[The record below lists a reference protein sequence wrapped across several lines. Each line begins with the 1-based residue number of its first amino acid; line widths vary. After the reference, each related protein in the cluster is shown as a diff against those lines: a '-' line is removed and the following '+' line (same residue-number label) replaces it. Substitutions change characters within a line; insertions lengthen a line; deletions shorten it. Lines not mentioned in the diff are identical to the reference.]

1 MIGNKM
7 IALLCILLIG
17 HHVQA
22 VVNKAQ
28 TPIKN
33 EESKPNEIKADDRIS
48 NYGPPADDYGPPIG
62 SNLKGPAPVY
72 GPPELVGDQGPTP
85 IYPPPPPEIS
95 LPVYG
100 PPLSSYGPPRNIKP
114 VYGPPKQSFGPP
126 LSPLPPKLSFGSLKL
141 HYGPPKQHYG
151 PPYSFGSFRPPK
163 PQYGPPLKFT
173 SGISN
178 QYIAAVSSGH
188 RATKPVHEP
197 PISLPLTYE
206 PPQKLAV
213 QFNAQSN
220 DEYGPPPPPISALPE
235 SQYGPPSGDLYA
247 PPPPVP
253 PPGVPA
259 PPTPP
264 DIKYDGWQ
272 PIAGLSNQQGPQN
285 TYGPPSDVHHSV
297 DVHQSSTNVHA
308 ADNPNVPSDSY
319 GVPIHNP
326 EAQDLKSSVKSNSN
340 ENAGLPPPSLPEY
353 EPFHNDNQNP
363 PKKDLPD
370 KLVSGQVNLQYEV
383 PKVEPLPVIKTVGF
397 EILPTSS
404 SLSDLS
410 GLKLPVLDSAPH
422 FNLGLGDTHA
432 FQNLGNDL
440 SLSQISANALANSY
454 GPPLTSVSFG
464 KLNSIET
471 GIPLPPPPLLDT
483 YNFPPL
489 SSYSPNGPYP
499 LAEAGRASS
508 FSSFGLHG
516 GSLFKQNIHHY
527 RPHGSF
533 RSPPPP
539 PGSLIPPRNREPI
552 KFKEPIP
559 SGLLSNLNRY
569 LPPPRHSDLKS
580 PKTFVSTL
588 SFEQQLPSLSAPV
601 AFNKLHSL
609 GSNSPMAA
617 PNAHYGT
624 PLSFSDFNTP
634 APVLTY
640 GAPNFGPASSF
651 VSTSTGFGN
660 NLYDSIGNTITTT
673 YGTPVV
679 SLPLSTGGG
688 HDCGFQQ
695 TGSGSQYSFEDTGSY
710 LATSGPQIHSF
721 GAAFPTQSLSADLGQ
736 NFKVG
741 SLSNSLGG
749 LGLAQSVSQ
758 LNLHSYEQ
766 PKTNL
771 KDSYGNPVGVHTS
784 SDHSDNVLAALANSY
799 GPPLTSV
806 SFGKLNSIETGIP
819 LPPPP
824 LLDTYNF
831 PPLSSYSPN
840 GPYPLAE
847 AGRASSFSS
856 FGLHGGSLFK
866 QNIHHYRPHGSFR
879 SPPPPPGSLIPPRNR
894 EPIKFKE
901 PIPSG
906 LLSNL
911 NRYLPPPR
919 HSDLKSPKTFVSTL
933 SFEQQLPSLSAPVAF
948 NKLHSLGSNSP
959 MAAPNAHYGTPLS
972 FSDFNTPAPVLT
984 YGAPNF
990 GPASSFVSTS
1000 TGFGNNLY
1008 DSIGNTITTTYG
1020 TPVVSLPL
1028 STGGGHDC
1036 GFQQTGSGS
1045 QYSFEDT
1052 GSYLATSGPQIH
1064 SFGAAFPT
1072 QSLSADLGQNFKVG
1086 SLSNS
1091 LGGLGLAQSVS
1102 QLNLHSYEQPKTN
1115 LKDSYGNPVGVHT
1128 SSDHSDNVLASD
1140 HSQSSEVAN
1149 VLSAPPVTQLQES
1162 SFSSSSHDSGIR
1174 AEALT
1179 ANLSHQGFGQAKNLG
1194 SNEVDISQL
1203 LNNPESN
1210 EAVALAKGLSA
1221 TGGDGFEV
1229 QGSKGTY
1236 MLQIQAA
1243 DGGLG
1248 TENSD
1253 GSIRHDQV
1261 LSNGLLQD
1269 ILAAIEQPE
1278 QGQIQI
1284 QGHPEAQSLQHVF
1297 SNLPDARNTDIPK
1310 GHYITVEEGSGKKDI
1325 GELASDR
1332 SESEFNKADAS
1343 KKEAVALFFNNQY
1356 SDSRKETR
1364 SVTKSENV
1372 GVSEE
1377 AKGASKEKSS

>member
-197 PISLPLTYE
+197 SISLPLTYE

-651 VSTSTGFGN
+651 VSTSTGFG
-660 NLYDSIGNTITTT
+660 S
-673 YGTPVV
+673 
-679 SLPLSTGGG
+679 
-688 HDCGFQQ
+688 
-695 TGSGSQYSFEDTGSY
+695 
-710 LATSGPQIHSF
+710 
-721 GAAFPTQSLSADLGQ
+721 
-736 NFKVG
+736 
-741 SLSNSLGG
+741 
-749 LGLAQSVSQ
+749 
-758 LNLHSYEQ
+758 
-766 PKTNL
+766 
-771 KDSYGNPVGVHTS
+771 
-784 SDHSDNVLAALANSY
+784 
-799 GPPLTSV
+799 
-806 SFGKLNSIETGIP
+806 
-819 LPPPP
+819 
-824 LLDTYNF
+824 
-831 PPLSSYSPN
+831 
-840 GPYPLAE
+840 
-847 AGRASSFSS
+847 
-856 FGLHGGSLFK
+856 
-866 QNIHHYRPHGSFR
+866 
-879 SPPPPPGSLIPPRNR
+879 
-894 EPIKFKE
+894 
-901 PIPSG
+901 
-906 LLSNL
+906 
-911 NRYLPPPR
+911 
-919 HSDLKSPKTFVSTL
+919 
-933 SFEQQLPSLSAPVAF
+933 
-948 NKLHSLGSNSP
+948 
-959 MAAPNAHYGTPLS
+959 
-972 FSDFNTPAPVLT
+972 
-984 YGAPNF
+984 
-990 GPASSFVSTS
+990 
-1000 TGFGNNLY
+1000 NLY